1 MEDSSTVLGL
11 GRTCLLLLPPRR
23 PRRVGLTLDR
33 LREVKRCHKS
43 GARRLLVWIE
53 EDKDLRK
60 ELVYMAAIL
69 ENTSHPTGLFC
80 VEIMSKIQD
89 FPEISIN
96 TCCQAGA
103 RDT

>member
-1 MEDSSTVLGL
+1 
-11 GRTCLLLLPPRR
+11 
-23 PRRVGLTLDR
+23 
-33 LREVKRCHKS
+33 
-43 GARRLLVWIE
+43 
-53 EDKDLRK
+53 
-60 ELVYMAAIL
+60 MAAIL

-103 RDT
+103 RDTPDQHHFQE

>member
-1 MEDSSTVLGL
+1 
-11 GRTCLLLLPPRR
+11 
-23 PRRVGLTLDR
+23 
-33 LREVKRCHKS
+33 
-43 GARRLLVWIE
+43 
-53 EDKDLRK
+53 
-60 ELVYMAAIL
+60 MAAIL

-103 RDT
+103 RDMLVCVHVSDQAFMVNSPHIAAMAYKYRHLVLTGETPLRSQNS

>member
-1 MEDSSTVLGL
+1 
-11 GRTCLLLLPPRR
+11 
-23 PRRVGLTLDR
+23 
-33 LREVKRCHKS
+33 
-43 GARRLLVWIE
+43 
-53 EDKDLRK
+53 
-60 ELVYMAAIL
+60 MAAIL

-103 RDT
+103 RDMLLVCVHVSDQAFMVISPHIAAMAYKYRRLVLTGETPFRSQNS